1 MKTLTRDKQNAMFLG
16 VCSGIAKYLDTDP
29 AVIRMLWVFG
39 FLFAG
44 VGLLAYIIAAIII
57 PSDAL

>member
-1 MKTLTRDKQNAMFLG
+1 MKTLTRDKQNAMVLG

-29 AVIRMLWVFG
+29 AFIRMLWIFG

-44 VGLLAYIIAAIII
+44 VGILAYIIAAIIM
-57 PSDAL
+57 PVEA